1 MAVNYFDVDATD
13 DLDDVSVTVAGTV
26 TNDVR
31 VVFNDDANLGD
42 VIVAIDIAKANIIAQ
57 LE

>member
-13 DLDDVSVTVAGTV
+13 DLDGPSVVVAGTV

-42 VIVAIDIAKANIIAQ
+42 VIVAIDIAKKNIIQQ